1 MNAAPRLSLGAAFVL
16 YRKQKGDY
24 EKMICFMLG
33 DALPTSMV
41 ACPPAS
47 DSSEKQVENPKKMN
61 CLRSDKPL
69 RCSSPQAC
77 SR

>member
-41 ACPPAS
+41 ACPLRRTVPKS
-47 DSSEKQVENPKKMN
+47 RWKIPKK
-61 CLRSDKPL
+61 
-69 RCSSPQAC
+69 
-77 SR
+77 